1 MAEVGQSILHEGF
14 IGIVRFMEAK
24 ELRGAAGLRVWHG
37 TCIAINPRIP
47 L

>member
-1 MAEVGQSILHEGF
+1 MAEVGQSILHERI

-24 ELRGAAGLRVWHG
+24 ELRGAAGLQVWQG
-37 TCIAINPRIP
+37 TCSAMNPRIP